1 MNLSPAA
8 LKSTVAVMRSSIPN
22 KTSIMIRVDI
32 CQGNSPSAVI
42 AKKRKGQD
50 EDKTRHKTQ
59 DTRHQ
64 TQDTRHKTKTR
75 KKNRNKT
82 RQGQK

>member
-32 CQGNSPSAVI
+32 CQGDNLSAVI
-42 AKKRKGQD
+42 VEKRKGQD
-50 EDKTRHKTQ
+50 GDETRQ
-59 DTRHQ
+59 MQ
-64 TQDTRHKTKTR
+64 IQDTRHKTKTER
-75 KKNRNKT
+75 KT
-82 RQGQK
+82 